1 MIKRFGAPFAVLVL
15 GLATA
20 IYFQLGSVKR
30 AGFPAPEF
38 ALPDLAG
45 QVHRLSDF
53 RGKVVFLN
61 VWATWCPPC
70 RMEMPA
76 MESLYR
82 RLKGRDFIMLAVS
95 QDEDG
100 LKAVRP
106 FVEEHRLTF
115 PVLLAPTGSVS
126 SHYGV
131 TGYPETFVI
140 DRDGKVIEHVIG
152 PESWESDRIYRYFV
166 ELLQPAADVN
176 EARSVPSGNGG

>member
-20 IYFQLGSVKR
+20 IYFQLGNAKR
-30 AGFPAPEF
+30 AGFPAPDF
-38 ALPDLAG
+38 ALPDLSG

-76 MESLYR
+76 METLFR
-82 RLKGRDFIMLAVS
+82 RLKGRDFVMLAVS

-100 LKAVRP
+100 LKAVGP
-106 FVEEHRLTF
+106 FVEQHRLTF
-115 PVLLAPTGSVS
+115 PVLLDPKGSVS
-126 SHYGV
+126 SRYGV

-140 DRDGKVIEHVIG
+140 DREGKVIEHVIG
-152 PESWESDRIYRYFV
+152 PESWESEQIYRYF
-166 ELLQPAADVN
+166 EGLLQPPRDVN
-176 EARSVPSGNGG
+176 EARSAPSSNGS